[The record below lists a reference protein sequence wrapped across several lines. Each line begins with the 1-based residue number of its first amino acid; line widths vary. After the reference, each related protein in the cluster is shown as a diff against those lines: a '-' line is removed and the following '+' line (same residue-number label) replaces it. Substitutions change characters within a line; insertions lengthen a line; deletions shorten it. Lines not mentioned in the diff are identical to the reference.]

1 MRDYTLGEVQVL
13 KKALEDQILQG
24 LSKKISEFTQETG
37 LAVGG
42 IRVEFIDVST
52 LQQQEYLPH
61 WVKVRIVHN
70 NMVISNVGG
79 INGKGTEG

>member
-1 MRDYTLGEVQVL
+1 MNDYTLGQVQVL

-42 IRVEFIDVST
+42 MRVEFIDIST

-61 WVKVRIVHN
+61 WVKVSIVHN
-70 NMVISNVGG
+70 NMVISNAGG